1 MQAAALVTFSTVS
14 ESSVERSADRN
25 VLPTKAAPSAFLQ
38 TFAET
43 LQTQGEQQAQGEP
56 TSEQT
61 ASAPV
66 DSEAAVES
74 AETKTPQ
81 VHEDKASGAVVGA
94 LSESVAAA
102 EPQTVADLPAEA
114 EHEQTLSAEPV
125 SQPLSTQSFPLPG
138 ASAMGELTAQMFR
151 AALGETVETVET
163 VSAVAGKER
172 AGLEA
177 SSEIERDV
185 LPAWAFPLAQ
195 PQRDEALSEDAD
207 VFAAFQPVEGWLGAH
222 GEGAMASGTVVSM
235 GAFNAMGVFG
245 QSGQFSQS
253 GQFGQ
258 IGQSSDQTDSLSN
271 SWNRLSLTLSHI
283 LSHRGEAVTG
293 PLRDQ
298 GQITGPTVADFT
310 SGVAAALSP
319 AAQDSLDLLFSAD
332 VLSDDTETVLQKAL
346 TGSETMVRSS
356 ALGRS
361 GSAPTLPQMSR
372 ALEER
377 FQIFK
382 QVEQRLF
389 LMKQQ
394 HQREIQMQLEPAHL
408 GKLNLRL
415 QQEGQVFH
423 LHILAESPL
432 AKEILDGQMQQLK
445 AQFVAQGFE
454 LAQVE
459 VNVNSDS
466 SEGFQQSNA
475 EQAAF
480 SFMGP
485 VNTPQFSLF
494 TAPESPVAFDYG
506 TALPSF
512 YYHQV
517 NYLA

>member
-43 LQTQGEQQAQGEP
+43 LQTQGEQQSQGEP

-66 DSEAAVES
+66 DSEALPTAVES
-74 AETKTPQ
+74 AETKTQQ

-102 EPQTVADLPAEA
+102 EPQTVADLPAET

-151 AALGETVETVET
+151 AALGETVETV
-163 VSAVAGKER
+163 SAVAGKER

-177 SSEIERDV
+177 SSEVERDV
-185 LPAWAFPLAQ
+185 SPAWAFPLAQ

-207 VFAAFQPVEGWLGAH
+207 VFAAFQPVEGWLAAH

-235 GAFNAMGVFG
+235 GALNAMGVFSQG
-245 QSGQFSQS
+245 VQF

-258 IGQSSDQTDSLSN
+258 IGQSSDQNGSLSN

-293 PLRDQ
+293 PLLDQ

-319 AAQDSLDLLFSAD
+319 AAQDSPDLLFSAEG
-332 VLSDDTETVLQKAL
+332 LSDDTETVLQKAL

-415 QQEGQVFH
+415 QQEGQLFH